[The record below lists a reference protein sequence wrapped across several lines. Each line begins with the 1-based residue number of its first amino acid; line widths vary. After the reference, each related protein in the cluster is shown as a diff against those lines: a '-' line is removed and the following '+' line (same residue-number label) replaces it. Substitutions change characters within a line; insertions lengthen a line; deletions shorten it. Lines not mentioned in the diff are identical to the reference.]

1 MVLTAFILNVS
12 ESVSARYL
20 FGICGLRAA
29 FSHFSIWEG
38 EARER
43 LSPLSETSKKKQSR
57 SYEYPLVRPSRSQ
70 TLRGSTGI
78 FIPTGL
84 KKKLSKREV
93 YNKGG
98 NMCVPGGHFNFHGR
112 GEVKE
117 NPISAV
123 SYFLRTMYER
133 ENSPASTKHT
143 LPQDPP
149 THAG

>member
-1 MVLTAFILNVS
+1 MSCGTNYVYFERVCVGVLLFWNLRRLRPLFFVDFI
-12 ESVSARYL
+12 AIIFD
-20 FGICGLRAA
+20 FGI
-29 FSHFSIWEG
+29 WG
-38 EARER
+38 ED
-43 LSPLSETSKKKQSR
+43 
-57 SYEYPLVRPSRSQ
+57 
-70 TLRGSTGI
+70 
-78 FIPTGL
+78 FIYKIAP
-84 KKKLSKREV
+84 
-93 YNKGG
+93 Y
-98 NMCVPGGHFNFHGR
+98 FNFHGR